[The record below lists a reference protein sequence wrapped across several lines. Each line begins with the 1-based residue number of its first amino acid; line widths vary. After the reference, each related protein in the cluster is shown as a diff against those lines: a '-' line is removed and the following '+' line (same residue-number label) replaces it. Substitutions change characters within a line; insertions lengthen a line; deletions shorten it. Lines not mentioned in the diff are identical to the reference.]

1 MFSAVS
7 KGLLRLEI
15 ELVPEFPHAKTVLV
29 TFLEKPIIDFK
40 YVGPPYT
47 HIHHQSQ
54 GEDWCLS
61 PSTVDQ

>member
-1 MFSAVS
+1 MAPDISPSVFSAVS
-7 KGLLRLEI
+7 QGLLRLEI

-47 HIHHQSQ
+47 
-54 GEDWCLS
+54 E
-61 PSTVDQ
+61 T